1 MKVQF
6 TLQPF
11 LKRSNSVEFLTF
23 DSAMIETAPRGSETE
38 VFYTAFTTALK
49 LDEIQSRNLGTVQ
62 IWISRLQNNI
72 IFILNSFI
80 LHFRYSCYDFLF
92 QWRWVAWLCLTK
104 KVVNIFAIL
113 SNFGNFVYINFRR
126 VIRKGWVWHLF

>member
-23 DSAMIETAPRGSETE
+23 DSAMTETAPRGSETE

-62 IWISRLQNNI
+62 IWISRLQNNN
-72 IFILNSFI
+72 F
-80 LHFRYSCYDFLF
+80 HF
-92 QWRWVAWLCLTK
+92 K
-104 KVVNIFAIL
+104 
-113 SNFGNFVYINFRR
+113 
-126 VIRKGWVWHLF
+126 